1 MKGMV
6 VRIKVSGFE
15 NENVEKLTLKE
26 EKSGL
31 LSVSTYLFN
40 KVVDGERENVL
51 MRLMG
56 RFKSLRY
63 EDLEEVYNDGCLV
76 LWGKMMDKEF
86 KLKEKS
92 MVGYLVRVCRNIGMH
107 YLRKVNEDIESLDRI
122 MKRGYEVR
130 EDDERGI
137 EEIFDVMDERGNED
151 ERYEKLDRIWSKLK
165 EVDRMILESYYVDGY
180 KMEEIAR
187 RIGYKNGNSVKSKK
201 KKVLMKI
208 MDMMKV
214 ASERGQSDSSISS
227 AEREQA
233 RPKVKERADFKDLPV
248 AA

>member
-1 MKGMV
+1 MIKI
-6 VRIKVSGFE
+6 IKVSGFE
-15 NENVEKLTLKE
+15 NEDVEKLTLME

-31 LSVSTYLFN
+31 LGVSSLIFN

-76 LWGKMMDKEF
+76 LWEKMNKGVE
-86 KLKEKS
+86 LKEKS
-92 MVGYLVRVCRNIGMH
+92 LVSYLVRICRNIGMH

-122 MKRGYEVR
+122 IERGYEVR
-130 EDDERGI
+130 EDDGRGF

-165 EVDRMILESYYVDGY
+165 EVDRMILESYYVDGCR
-180 KMEEIAR
+180 MEEIAK

-208 MDMMKV
+208 MEM
-214 ASERGQSDSSISS
+214 
-227 AEREQA
+227 
-233 RPKVKERADFKDLPV
+233 KERADFKDLPV

>member
-1 MKGMV
+1 MV

-15 NENVEKLTLKE
+15 NESVEKLTLKE

-56 RFKSLRY
+56 RFKSLRF
-63 EDLEEVYNDGCLV
+63 EDLEEVYDDGCLV
-76 LWGKMMDKEF
+76 LWEKMMDREF
-86 KLKEKS
+86 ELREKS
-92 MVGYLVRVCRNIGMH
+92 LVGYLVRICRNIGMH

-122 MKRGYEVR
+122 MERGYEVR

-137 EEIFDVMDERGNED
+137 EEMFDVMEERGNED
-151 ERYEKLDRIWSKLK
+151 EIFERLDRVWGKLK
-165 EVDRMILESYYVDGY
+165 EVDRMILESYYVDGCR
-180 KMEEIAR
+180 MEEIAK
-187 RIGYKNGNSVKSKK
+187 RIGYRNGNSVKSKK
-201 KKVLMKI
+201 NKVLRR
-208 MDMMKV
+208 MM
-214 ASERGQSDSSISS
+214 EMM
-227 AEREQA
+227 REG
-233 RPKVKERADFKDLPV
+233 ADFKDLPT

>member
-15 NENVEKLTLKE
+15 NENVEKLTLME

-31 LSVSTYLFN
+31 LGVSSLIYN

-92 MVGYLVRVCRNIGMH
+92 MVGYLVRICRNIGMH
-107 YLRKVNEDIESLDRI
+107 YLRRVNEDIESLDRI
-122 MKRGYEVR
+122 MERGYEIR

-137 EEIFDVMDERGNED
+137 EEMFDVMDEGGND
-151 ERYEKLDRIWSKLK
+151 EEIFERLEMVWKKLK
-165 EVDRMILESYYVDGY
+165 DVDRMILESYYVDGCR
-180 KMEEIAR
+180 MEEIAR
-187 RIGYKNGNSVKSKK
+187 RVGYRNGNSVKSKK
-201 KKVLMKI
+201 NKVLRK
-208 MDMMKV
+208 MM
-214 ASERGQSDSSISS
+214 EMMQEG
-227 AEREQA
+227 
-233 RPKVKERADFKDLPV
+233 ADFKDLPN

>member
-1 MKGMV
+1 MV

-122 MKRGYEVR
+122 MERGFEVKG
-130 EDDERGI
+130 DERGI
-137 EEIFDVMDERGNED
+137 EEMFDVMDESGSENEKF
-151 ERYEKLDRIWSKLK
+151 EKLDMVWGKLK
-165 EVDRMILESYYVDGY
+165 EVDRMILESYYVDGC
-180 KMEEIAR
+180 KMEEIAKR
-187 RIGYKNGNSVKSKK
+187 VGYRNGNSVKSKK
-201 KKVLMKI
+201 NKVLRRM
-208 MDMMKV
+208 MEMMKD
-214 ASERGQSDSSISS
+214 G
-227 AEREQA
+227 
-233 RPKVKERADFKDLPV
+233 ADFKDLPV

>member
-1 MKGMV
+1 M
-6 VRIKVSGFE
+6 
-15 NENVEKLTLKE
+15 E
-26 EKSGL
+26 EKRGL
-31 LSVSTYLFN
+31 LGVSSLIFN

-92 MVGYLVRVCRNIGMH
+92 MVGYLVRICRNIGMH

-122 MKRGYEVR
+122 MERGYEAR

-137 EEIFDVMDERGNED
+137 EEIFDVMEERGNDNEIF
-151 ERYEKLDRIWSKLK
+151 ERLDMVWSKLK
-165 EVDRMILESYYVDGY
+165 IVDRMILESYYVDGC
-180 KMEEIAR
+180 KMEEIAKR
-187 RIGYKNGNSVKSKK
+187 VGYRNGNSVKSKK

-208 MDMMKV
+208 MEM
-214 ASERGQSDSSISS
+214 
-227 AEREQA
+227 
-233 RPKVKERADFKDLPV
+233 RADFKDLPY

>member
-6 VRIKVSGFE
+6 VIIKVSGFE

-51 MRLMG
+51 IKLMG

-76 LWGKMMDKEF
+76 LWNKMMDEEF

-92 MVGYLVRVCRNIGMH
+92 MVGYLFRICRNIGMH
-107 YLRKVNEDIESLDRI
+107 YLRKVNEDVESLDRI
-122 MKRGYEVR
+122 L
-130 EDDERGI
+130 ERGCERKYEDNGM
-137 EEIFDVMDERGNED
+137 EEFFDVMDESSNED
-151 ERYEKLDRIWSKLK
+151 EIFEKLDKAWGKLK
-165 EVDRMILESYYVDGY
+165 DVDRMILESYYVDGC

-187 RIGYKNGNSVKSKK
+187 RVGYRNGNSVKSRKN
-201 KKVLMKI
+201 KVLRKI
-208 MDMMKV
+208 MEMMTV
-214 ASERGQSDSSISS
+214 G
-227 AEREQA
+227 
-233 RPKVKERADFKDLPV
+233 VDFSDLPY

>member
-1 MKGMV
+1 MIKI
-6 VRIKVSGFE
+6 IKVSGFE
-15 NENVEKLTLKE
+15 NEDVEKLTLME

-31 LSVSTYLFN
+31 LGVSSFIFN

-56 RFKSLRY
+56 KFKSLRY

-76 LWGKMMDKEF
+76 LWEKMMDKEF
-86 KLKEKS
+86 MLKEKS
-92 MVGYLVRVCRNIGMH
+92 MVGYLVRICRNIGMH
-107 YLRKVNEDIESLDRI
+107 YLRKVNEDVESLDRI
-122 MKRGYEVR
+122 MERGYEVK
-130 EDDERGI
+130 EDDGRGI

-165 EVDRMILESYYVDGY
+165 EVDRMILESYYVDGCR
-180 KMEEIAR
+180 MEEIAK

-208 MDMMKV
+208 MEMK
-214 ASERGQSDSSISS
+214 D
-227 AEREQA
+227 
-233 RPKVKERADFKDLPV
+233 RADFKDLPV

>member
-1 MKGMV
+1 MV

-15 NENVEKLTLKE
+15 NESVEKLTLKE

-92 MVGYLVRVCRNIGMH
+92 MVGYLVRICKNIGMH
-107 YLRKVNEDIESLDRI
+107 YLRKVNDEIESLDRI
-122 MKRGYEVR
+122 MERGYEVG

-151 ERYEKLDRIWSKLK
+151 ERYEKLDRIWIKLK
-165 EVDRMILESYYVDGY
+165 EVDRMILESYYVDGC
-180 KMEEIAR
+180 KMEEIAKK
-187 RIGYKNGNSVKSKK
+187 IGYRNGNSVKSKK
-201 KKVLMKI
+201 NKVLRRMI
-208 MDMMKV
+208 EMMK
-214 ASERGQSDSSISS
+214 EN
-227 AEREQA
+227 E
-233 RPKVKERADFKDLPV
+233 ADFKNLPL